1 MNYGF
6 LDFLTLIGS
15 LGIFLYGMK
24 IMSEGLQKIAGDK
37 MRSILSAM
45 TRNRLLGVFT
55 GILITALVQSSSAT
69 TLMVVSFV
77 NAGLLTLAQ
86 AVTVIMGANVGTTV
100 TAWVISLFGFK
111 VDIASFAIPLIA
123 LSIPFIFSGNG
134 TRKSWGE
141 FIIGFAFLFIGL
153 QFLKENVPDL
163 KANPEALAFLQS
175 YTDMGFGSVIIFL
188 LLGTILTI
196 IVQSSSATVAITL
209 IMCSKGWISFDLA
222 AAMVLGENIGTTVTA
237 NIAALGANVP
247 ARRAAIAHL
256 IFNVFGVLWMLIL
269 FRPFLSLIINLVSGW
284 GPGDPTSM
292 YTFINGLDP
301 QRLALLNDFD
311 PSTADASLMADKE
324 LMDKYVVATSFG
336 LSLYHSLFNIINVSV
351 MIWFVKGYVY
361 LCNKIIPSKQEV
373 SGNEE
378 FQLRYISFGM
388 LSTSELSLAQA
399 QKEMALFGERA
410 GRMLGMVDS
419 LLDEKDQE
427 KFMETFNRIE
437 KYENICDRMEVEIAN
452 YLSKV
457 SEGRLSMEGK
467 EKIRVMLRATTE
479 IESIGDSC
487 YNLAQAVK
495 RKVDNN
501 ANFTEQMMRNVK
513 RMIELDQKAL
523 DRMNIILK
531 KSDILPEDALESYNI
546 ENAINNLRND
556 LKLKSLEDFGNKACD
571 YQDSV
576 YYNDMINECE
586 HLGDFVLNTVQAVV
600 EKKF

>member
-45 TRNRLLGVFT
+45 TKNRLLGVFT
-55 GILITALVQSSSAT
+55 GVLITALVQSSSAT

-77 NAGLLTLAQ
+77 NAGLLNLAQ

-100 TAWVISLFGFK
+100 TAWVIALFGFK

-123 LSIPFIFSGNG
+123 LSIPFIFSGNS

-153 QFLKENVPDL
+153 QFLKNNVPDL
-163 KANPEALAFLQS
+163 KSNPEALAFLQS

-256 IFNVFGVLWMLIL
+256 IFNVFGVIWMLIL
-269 FRPFLSLIINLVSGW
+269 FRPFLSLIISLVSSW
-284 GPGDPTSM
+284 GPGDPTAM
-292 YTFINGLDP
+292 YSFINGLDP
-301 QRLALLNDFD
+301 ERLALLNDFD
-311 PSTADASLMADKE
+311 PSKADTSLIADKE
-324 LMDKYVVATSFG
+324 MMDNYVVATSFG

-351 MIWFVKGYVY
+351 MIWFVNGYVY
-361 LCNKIIPSKQEV
+361 LCNRIIPSKQEV

-419 LLDEKDQE
+419 ILEETDQE

-457 SEGRLSMEGK
+457 SEGRLSMDGK

-487 YNLAQAVK
+487 YNLAQAIK
-495 RKVDNN
+495 RKADNK
-501 ANFTEQMMRNVK
+501 ANFTEQMIRNVK

-523 DRMNIILK
+523 NRMNEILK
-531 KSDILPEDALESYNI
+531 KSDVEPADALESYNI